1 MEKPVNLPPALPSD
15 EDDNAAASEESI
27 ASMGDTHAADIVGP
41 TGEEMPTQTHAEV
54 HGGPVPPPERPPASP
69 R

>member
-1 MEKPVNLPPALPSD
+1 MEKPVTRTAD
-15 EDDNAAASEESI
+15 ADDDAADSGESI

-54 HGGPVPPPERPPASP
+54 HGGPIPPPERRP
-69 R
+69 RSG

>member
-1 MEKPVNLPPALPSD
+1 MEKPVNTTADPDVAA
-15 EDDNAAASEESI
+15 DDAVASGDST

-54 HGGPVPPPERPPASP
+54 HGRPVPPPERPPTP